1 MENNRM
7 RKKLILPAL
16 LLLLAFLP
24 LCTCAAVSIGNLL
37 EEDTLLTD
45 IPDESDGSG
54 SGPALADYQ
63 TGKEGVLSGKVL
75 GFERNILFNCHPA
88 ETSSDF
94 LLIGFE
100 GSGMNPRA
108 EGSCIIWN
116 DALNPYNVID
126 FTVANEISYWQEKES
141 KKAADTY
148 SAMVLDVIR
157 DKFDGIRKIG
167 IFAFSKGSSG
177 VDCTF
182 SRLKK
187 EGYDISFIWLN
198 DSFAVN
204 GLPAVTVAVLNNEI
218 TLYNRY
224 SNSQRLNPQS
234 HNIHNLYSDR
244 PNVDSRHIGT
254 YHGGLLKYPTFSE
267 ELVAAIEKAI
277 SED

>member
-1 MENNRM
+1 M
-7 RKKLILPAL
+7 KQKLILPAL
-16 LLLLAFLP
+16 ILLLAFLP
-24 LCTCAAVSIGNLL
+24 LCTCTAVSIGGLFD
-37 EEDTLLTD
+37 EESLVPETTDEPGSSTGLT
-45 IPDESDGSG
+45 
-54 SGPALADYQ
+54 LADYQ
-63 TGKEGVLSGKVL
+63 TDKEGILSGKVL
-75 GFERNILFNCHPA
+75 GFERNILFNYHPA
-88 ETSSDF
+88 ENSSSDF

-100 GSGMNPRA
+100 GSGMNPRK

-116 DALNPYNVID
+116 EALNPYNVID

-187 EGYDISFIWLN
+187 EGYDISFVWLN

-234 HNIHNLYSDR
+234 RNFHNLYSER

-254 YHGGLLKYPTFSE
+254 YHGGLLKYSTFSE

>member
-1 MENNRM
+1 M
-7 RKKLILPAL
+7 RKKLILPAFIL
-16 LLLLAFLP
+16 LLVFLP
-24 LCTCAAVSIGNLL
+24 LCTCTAVSIGDLFD
-37 EEDTLLTD
+37 EESLVPETTDKPDSSTGLTL
-45 IPDESDGSG
+45 PN
-54 SGPALADYQ
+54 YQ
-63 TGKEGVLSGKVL
+63 TEKEGILSGKVL
-75 GFERNILFNCHPA
+75 GFERNILFNYHPA
-88 ETSSDF
+88 KDGSSDF

-100 GSGMNPRA
+100 GSGMNPRK

-116 DALNPYNVID
+116 EALNPYNVID

-157 DKFDGIRKIG
+157 NKFDGIRKIG

-187 EGYDISFIWLN
+187 EGYDISFVWLN

-234 HNIHNLYSDR
+234 RNFHNLYSER

-254 YHGGLLKYPTFSE
+254 YHGGLLKYSTFSE

>member
-1 MENNRM
+1 M
-7 RKKLILPAL
+7 RKKLILPVL
-16 LLLLAFLP
+16 ILLLAFLP
-24 LCTCAAVSIGNLL
+24 LCTCTAVSIGDLFD
-37 EEDTLLTD
+37 EESLIPETTD
-45 IPDESDGSG
+45 EPDGSTG
-54 SGPALADYQ
+54 LTLADYQ
-63 TGKEGVLSGKVL
+63 TDKEGILSGKVL
-75 GFERNILFNCHPA
+75 GFERNILFNYHPA
-88 ETSSDF
+88 ENGSSDF

-116 DALNPYNVID
+116 EALDPYNVID

-141 KKAADTY
+141 KKAAETY

-177 VDCTF
+177 VDSVF

-187 EGYDISFIWLN
+187 EGYDISFVWLN

-224 SNSQRLNPQS
+224 SNSKRLNPQS
-234 HNIHNLYSDR
+234 RNFHSLYSDR

>member
-1 MENNRM
+1 M
-7 RKKLILPAL
+7 RKKLILPAFIL
-16 LLLLAFLP
+16 LLVFLP
-24 LCTCAAVSIGNLL
+24 LCTCTAVSIGDLFDEESLL
-37 EEDTLLTD
+37 PETTDKPDSSTGLT
-45 IPDESDGSG
+45 
-54 SGPALADYQ
+54 LADYQ
-63 TGKEGVLSGKVL
+63 TEKEGILSGKVL
-75 GFERNILFNCHPA
+75 GFERNILFNYHPA
-88 ETSSDF
+88 KDGSSDF

-100 GSGMNPRA
+100 GSGMNPRK

-116 DALNPYNVID
+116 EALNPYNVID

-157 DKFDGIRKIG
+157 NKFDGIRKIG

-187 EGYDISFIWLN
+187 EGYDISFVWLN

-234 HNIHNLYSDR
+234 RNFHNLYSER

-254 YHGGLLKYPTFSE
+254 YHGGLLKYSTFSE